1 MIKPVKFEICKKRIK
16 KILKNTIFYEI
27 IFGIYQNFKS
37 NHQKNKKEEILKLCN
52 NYLKKSM
59 YICDEKISVI
69 LKEKNIDF
77 DLAALATMIAEIKLI
92 DLYKKIKS
100 K

>member
-1 MIKPVKFEICKKRIK
+1 
-16 KILKNTIFYEI
+16 
-27 IFGIYQNFKS
+27 
-37 NHQKNKKEEILKLCN
+37 
-52 NYLKKSM
+52 M